1 MTADTIES
9 LGRVIS
15 MVGEEE
21 LVVKVP
27 QPVTDGS
34 KFSNTLA
41 SDPLALSVMSV
52 IAISVAALI
61 GI

>member
-1 MTADTIES
+1 
-9 LGRVIS
+9 

-34 KFSNTLA
+34 KFSNTLV
-41 SDPLALSVMSV
+41 SDPLALSAMPV